1 MFGMESTGHGDR
13 KYSTLNDELRQW
25 AMGITL
31 SRNGLPEIVMSCH
44 INVDKVG
51 YMSGKSM

>member
-1 MFGMESTGHGDR
+1 MPENRDNLDVLKVKGVE
-13 KYSTLNDELRQW
+13 
-25 AMGITL
+25 L